1 MDYRKNPTGV
11 LDKLKSSGANIS
23 GSTSKLKG
31 LVSGA
36 CNKRKL
42 EFKKKKPESP
52 FKEIEFGKE
61 LKEIPKCYLLLV
73 LSFVSYIAAT
83 STCNFRIEGRNLST
97 GELTTKFKPY
107 IHRWTE
113 VYRKSIIAKLYQ
125 LEQAIG
131 EEQNNV
137 TMITLTVYQRGMDPI
152 TCLLNLMRA
161 YRCLMDVMRKKYGK
175 IDYFWMLEPHK
186 TGYAHMHLLYW
197 RILSECEQ
205 EHIRKL
211 WERKYRAGKEGIGIK
226 FSLPEASEDG
236 TFKAGSIA
244 KVRSYLIKY
253 LSKGLYKKWSPAE
266 LLFNAVLWK
275 TKTRMWGC
283 SRNFSKIMK
292 PDIQEREDWECSEV
306 WLCNTDEDEEPDLVW
321 SKERKESG
329 LLGSD
334 KNSKSLVDCE
344 KETSHHS
351 VYTKPRSVSVKEYDN
366 WLLNEVFKQE
376 RAELL
381 GMSVPFWKRHRRVSI
396 EETRQKLARLLN
408 ST

>member
-1 MDYRKNPTGV
+1 LDYRKNPAG
-11 LDKLKSSGANIS
+11 LLEKLKSSGANIS
-23 GSTSKLKG
+23 GSTRKLKD
-31 LVSGA
+31 LVSGT

-42 EFKKKKPESP
+42 EFKRKKPEAP
-52 FKEIEFGKE
+52 FKEIEFGKD
-61 LKEIPKCYLLLV
+61 LKEIPKYFLPLV
-73 LSFVSYIAAT
+73 LSFVGYLAGT
-83 STCNFRIEGRNLST
+83 STCNFRIEGRKLST

-125 LEQAIG
+125 LEENIG

-175 IDYFWMLEPHK
+175 VDYFWMLEPHK
-186 TGYAHMHLLYW
+186 TGYAHMHLVYW
-197 RILSECEQ
+197 RVLSESEQ
-205 EHIRKL
+205 DHIRKI
-211 WERKYRAGKEGIGIK
+211 WERKYQAGREGIGIG
-226 FSLPEASEDG
+226 FSLPKASEDG
-236 TFKAGSIA
+236 IFEDGSIA
-244 KVRSYLIKY
+244 KVRSYLLKY
-253 LSKGLYKKWSPAE
+253 LSKGLYKEWSPAE

-306 WLCNTDEDEEPDLVW
+306 WLCDANENEEPDMLW
-321 SKERKESG
+321 SKESKESG
-329 LLGSD
+329 LLGSG
-334 KNSKSLVDCE
+334 KNSMSLVDCE

-351 VYTKPRSVSVKEYDN
+351 VYTKPRYISMKEYDN
-366 WLLNEVFKQE
+366 WLLNEIFKQE

-396 EETRQKLARLLN
+396 EDSRRKLACLPN